1 MADSEPRPQTENVE
15 HDERRRLKYL
25 DFVQMAAIYMVI
37 CFSTLYEFAKENSGP
52 LRPGVQTVEATVKTV
67 VGPLFDRFHH
77 VPFEIL
83 RFVDSRVDEYV
94 HELDSLVPSLVKQA
108 SRQARAVAS
117 EVRRAGLAGAA
128 RGGCKRLEP
137 AAREIYEKYEPVA
150 EEYTVAA
157 WRRLNRMPL
166 FPQVAEIA
174 VPTVAYWAEKYNRA
188 ACYAAERDYPAS
200 GYLPMVPLERI
211 AKVFDEAERGPG
223 AAAAAANGEV
233 ATAE

>member
-15 HDERRRLKYL
+15 HDERRLKYL

-52 LRPGVQTVEATVKTV
+52 LRPGVGAVEATVKTV
-67 VGPLFDRFHH
+67 VGPLVDRFQD

-83 RFVDSRVDEYV
+83 RFIDSKVDEYV
-94 HELDSLVPSLVKQA
+94 RKLDSLVPSLVKQA
-108 SRQARAVAS
+108 SSQARAVAS
-117 EVRRAGLAGAA
+117 EVRRAGLADAA
-128 RGGCKRLEP
+128 RSGCKRLEP
-137 AAREIYEKYEPVA
+137 AAREIYEKYEPVV
-150 EEYTVAA
+150 EEYAVAA

-188 ACYAAERDYPAS
+188 VCYAAERDHPVS
-200 GYLPMVPLERI
+200 VYLPMVPLEWI
-211 AKVFDEAERGPG
+211 AKVFDEAERGHAG
-223 AAAAAANGEV
+223 AGNGEV
-233 ATAE
+233 AMAQ